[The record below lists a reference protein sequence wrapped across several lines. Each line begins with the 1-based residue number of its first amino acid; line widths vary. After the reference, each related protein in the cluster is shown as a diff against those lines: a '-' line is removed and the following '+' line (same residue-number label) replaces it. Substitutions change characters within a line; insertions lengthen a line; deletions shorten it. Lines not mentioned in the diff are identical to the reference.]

1 MEPSSPSGGQDPRRT
16 ESARGPDRGGGG
28 GEDRTGA
35 GAGKTDPFSIVMCFR
50 DTPKEREFAQRSI
63 PSAIRL
69 GPSEFVIGI
78 DEPVRDDLPGHITGI
93 CEKNGFENVR
103 LIRVPNTRDWN
114 LQLAHAYW
122 ECYLACK
129 HDRILVLDTD
139 NILEREV
146 MLGYDAVGT
155 DGIAV
160 VSFTKKLLT
169 RTPGDYMRNVLYRL
183 RVRRSDDV
191 FSGIYWI
198 YKPYYFVNV
207 KRDAFQKINNK
218 IDGYMIAAIM
228 RQKTHKIVM
237 RKEIGVS
244 CMDYQNEDYPWH
256 QFARGI
262 WMYANMNTL
271 KTGKTILKNRGTG
284 SLIRTVIAAVNRFP
298 FLFALIYAMT
308 YQYPLIISGW
318 RWAAKHRGS
327 EAVADAAGI
336 SCDDWMIYRYAKHM
350 RKIGK
355 FGGGTTGLA

>member
-1 MEPSSPSGGQDPRRT
+1 
-16 ESARGPDRGGGG
+16 
-28 GEDRTGA
+28 
-35 GAGKTDPFSIVMCFR
+35 MCFR
-50 DTPKEREFAQRSI
+50 DTPKERKFALRSI

-69 GPSEFVIGI
+69 GPEELVVGI
-78 DEPVRDDLPGHITGI
+78 DEPVRDDFPGYITGI

-103 LIRVPNTRDWN
+103 LIGVPNIRDWN
-114 LQLAHAYW
+114 LQLAHTLW
-122 ECYLACK
+122 ECYRACRYDK
-129 HDRILVLDTD
+129 ILGFGVDEE
-139 NILEREV
+139 LEGDV
-146 MLGYDAVGT
+146 MLGYDGVGA
-155 DGIAV
+155 DGTAV

-169 RTPGDYMRNVLYRL
+169 RTPGDYMRNALYRL
-183 RVRRSDDV
+183 KVRCSDNV

-198 YKPYYFVNV
+198 YKPYYFANV

-218 IDGYMIAAIM
+218 IDGYMTTAIM
-228 RQKTHKIVM
+228 RQKTHRIVT

-244 CMDYQNEDYPWH
+244 CMDYQNEDYLWH

-262 WMYANMNTL
+262 WMYANRNTL

-298 FLFALIYAMT
+298 FLFVLLDAMA

-336 SCDDWMIYRYAKHM
+336 SYDDWLIYKYAKHM
-350 RKIGK
+350 KKIGK